1 MFNYKDEF
9 FKTIFDK
16 SRFNDKGIFIVSGNK
31 ENLGQIISFNK
42 DMENILQ
49 INSDKLQKRNINVV
63 IPKIIAEIHD

>member
-31 ENLGQIISFNK
+31 ENLG
-42 DMENILQ
+42 
-49 INSDKLQKRNINVV
+49 
-63 IPKIIAEIHD
+63 